1 MEVIRK
7 SPRRKGLGQRGLG
20 PVVGCG
26 GKENW
31 YGSQMR
37 LRSKGRKG
45 GKGPESRNPWPGFR
59 GTKKWRSGL
68 ELGRERRKW
77 KMAKPRTGDWWL
89 VTGERRRGYP
99 WGGFA

>member
-1 MEVIRK
+1 MAAITAAVVRCSFLTEGSWYCRRKAACSGEMELIRK

-68 ELGRERRKW
+68 EL
-77 KMAKPRTGDWWL
+77 
-89 VTGERRRGYP
+89 
-99 WGGFA
+99 